1 MVSAV
6 IGRANGCSLLHSWK
20 TIVVLI
26 KQKHCHVLEDLRVL
40 QDWWMKIW
48 TMSSL
53 SLLSSLMR
61 KLKRLCKAD
70 TEVMLA
76 GTAPDL

>member
-1 MVSAV
+1 M
-6 IGRANGCSLLHSWK
+6 
-20 TIVVLI
+20 VLI
-26 KQKHCHVLEDLRVL
+26 KQKHCHVLGDLRVL
-40 QDWWMKIW
+40 QDWCMKIW
-48 TMSSL
+48 TMPSL

-61 KLKRLCKAD
+61 KLKKLCKAD